1 MKRLDFNS
9 PVILSF
15 AAICFF
21 VLVLSWITDGA
32 SNRLLFSVYHSPLND
47 PFMYPRL
54 FFHALGHA
62 NMAHFVNNFM
72 IILLVGPMLEE
83 RYGGQSLIVM
93 MVITAF
99 ITGILHVIIS
109 PVWVSKLGA
118 SGIVFML
125 ILLSSFT
132 NLKRGRIPITLILI
146 LAIYLGREIHGAMTL
161 DNNIAYMTHI
171 VGGLCGAL
179 FGFVLNKDNW
189 GEENS

>member
-15 AAICFF
+15 AGICFL
-21 VLVLSWITDGA
+21 VLVLSWITNGA

-62 NMAHFVNNFM
+62 NLAHYINNFM
-72 IILLVGPMLEE
+72 LILLIGPMLEE

-93 MVITAF
+93 MIITAF

-109 PVWVSKLGA
+109 PIGVGKLGA

-125 ILLSSFT
+125 ILLASFT

-146 LAIYLGREIHGAMTL
+146 LVIYIGREIHGAVTL

-179 FGFVLNKDNW
+179 FGFVLNKDTW
-189 GEENS
+189 GEEAV